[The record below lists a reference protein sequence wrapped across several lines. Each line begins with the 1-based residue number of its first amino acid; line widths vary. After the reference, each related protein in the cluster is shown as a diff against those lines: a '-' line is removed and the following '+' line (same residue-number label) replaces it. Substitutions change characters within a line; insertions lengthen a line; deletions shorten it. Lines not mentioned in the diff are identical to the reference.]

1 MRRFYRAWTICVM
14 AAIFLSGCGG
24 ISEEMLTQRDS
35 AITMM
40 ENGDYEEA
48 AAVFDSL
55 VAEATSV
62 TEFELDI
69 LKYRA
74 EAEYLL
80 GDYAAAAYT
89 YDILNQVDEERPEYC
104 YFGAMSLAQAG
115 DLTKAQE
122 MLKKGRTLEDNNRKD
137 EKDEKNK
144 TDEGHEAVGAAS
156 GSVGYVEA
164 VLLLGNAL
172 FDNGDKETANALY
185 DELIAGGHAT
195 TEVYNRLVTDA
206 MTAGDYEEA
215 LKLVEKGKQLTDGL
229 AKKEICF
236 NEAVCY
242 EYLGNWSKALELFE
256 AYVAEFGNDEKAEH
270 EIAFLRTR

>member
-1 MRRFYRAWTICVM
+1 MKRFNRLWLACSV
-14 AAIFLSGCGG
+14 AAILLTGCGG
-24 ISEEMLTQRDS
+24 ISEEMLAQRDT
-35 AITMM
+35 AIAMM
-40 ENGDYEEA
+40 ESGDYEGA

-89 YDILNQVDEERPEYC
+89 YDILNQVDEERAEYC

-115 DLTKAQE
+115 DLTKAQKWLE
-122 MLKKGRTLEDNNRKD
+122 NGKALERESAGEKKKKE
-137 EKDEKNK
+137 
-144 TDEGHEAVGAAS
+144 EAAGNP
-156 GSVGYVEA
+156 VGYVEA
-164 VLLLGNAL
+164 VLVIGNAL
-172 FDNGDKETANALY
+172 FDNGDKEKASVLY
-185 DELIAGGHAT
+185 DELITGGYAT

-215 LKLVEKGKQLTDGL
+215 LKLAEKGKQLTDGL
-229 AKKEICF
+229 AKQEILF

-256 AYVAEFGNDEKAEH
+256 AYVAEFGSDEKAQH